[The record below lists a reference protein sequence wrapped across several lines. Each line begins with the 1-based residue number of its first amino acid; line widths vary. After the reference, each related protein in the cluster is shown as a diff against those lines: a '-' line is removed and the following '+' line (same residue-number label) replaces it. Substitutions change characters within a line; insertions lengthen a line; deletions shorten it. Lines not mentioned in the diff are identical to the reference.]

1 MSTIEIGRSV
11 FFMNLASFAHSVWRF
26 HGIMKEGTFRLGLV
40 VMYRLKETNIPAQ
53 TLMVSCHLLSSR
65 LDNRGNKC
73 CVFQMAVF
81 LEE

>member
-11 FFMNLASFAHSVWRF
+11 SFMNLASFAHSLRRF
-26 HGIMKEGTFRLGLV
+26 HGIMKEGRCGCGLV
-40 VMYRLKETNIPAQ
+40 VMYRLKELNIPAR
-53 TLMVSCHLLSSR
+53 TLMLSCHLLSSP

-81 LEE
+81 LQE